1 MTPPTSDTL
10 LCPQNDRE
18 KALKAMEMTWNNM
31 EKKEKL
37 MWIKKAAE
45 DQKRYEV
52 GKGLLVSSVGQD
64 GAGATSPHLKT
75 QEHPLR
81 WVAFLTVWEL
91 EPEVPAWVV

>member
-1 MTPPTSDTL
+1 
-10 LCPQNDRE
+10 
-18 KALKAMEMTWNNM
+18 MEMTWNNM

-52 GKGLLVSSVGQD
+52 ERGLLVSTVGQD
-64 GAGATSPHLKT
+64 GAGATSLHLK
-75 QEHPLR
+75 LR
-81 WVAFLTVWEL
+81 STLRGGHFLTAWDL

>member
-1 MTPPTSDTL
+1 V
-10 LCPQNDRE
+10 

-52 GKGLLVSSVGQD
+52 GRGW
-64 GAGATSPHLKT
+64 ATC
-75 QEHPLR
+75 
-81 WVAFLTVWEL
+81 LTINCGWG
-91 EPEVPAWVV
+91 PEVPALVVTLEPLF